1 MIKAR
6 FTTRNSQRLR
16 SHSQRHRLQ
25 WWLLLALSGLAN
37 IAFGECEQAAG
48 WLESHEGTVRI
59 EQAGTWQPL
68 AIGACVPAGARVQV
82 SGGRAVFRLANETL
96 LRASGTTLL
105 RFAEPEQKNWIQLLD
120 GALHFITRTP
130 HAFDVQTDY
139 VNAGVKGTEFILT
152 ANHIERSSTLT
163 MLEGEVVAS
172 NAHGQQNVRSGAA
185 IIARSGEAPKLLTVP
200 ALRDAVQW
208 TLYYPPLPSTVPA
221 HLQPALDRFKR
232 NDAAGAI
239 AQLNEFPATGRDADY
254 YALVSAI
261 DLQRGEIDSARTTL
275 DRALALQPEH
285 PQALAL
291 SAIHAVVVGDIER
304 AETQLAV
311 AQARAPRDAAVLIA
325 KSYFEQAQHR
335 LPAALAHAQ
344 AAAAVDQ
351 SALIQARVAELA
363 LMNGNTKLARQATKS
378 ALTQQPD
385 NARANAI
392 DGFVHLQQLRFDS
405 AEAAFRRAI
414 TLDATDSLPRLGLGL
429 IEIRHNHVSNGREQ
443 LAIAVALDPGQS
455 LLRSYLG
462 KAYQQEERE
471 RLASDQ
477 YALAKTLDAADPTPW
492 FYSALLARVQNRP
505 FDALDDL
512 NQSIALNG
520 NRAVYRSR
528 LQLDADEAT
537 RTASQSDIYREL
549 GFDALAQRSAAKAV
563 STAPSEYGGHRAL
576 AESYADNPQYD
587 AARASEV
594 LQAQLLQPLSATPL
608 LPLLGETNLLAAEG
622 AGPSALGFREYNAM
636 FVREKPWLSIAGV
649 GGSNDLGAG
658 EATLSGIVD
667 RFSYAI
673 SQYHYETLGHRDNN
687 DARYDVSSAYGKY
700 QANESLSF
708 LLSASRKKEDRGNID
723 EMILGDMS
731 ELFFQVE
738 KTTTSVLWG
747 SHFAAAPQVDLL
759 AALNYQEGDFDQLI
773 RAPFFASTFTTTV
786 DQKPRTSN
794 AELQGQFGNV
804 PGHLTVG
811 VDWAE
816 TEGRS
821 ILRSETDDPALAPF
835 LNGQIAIDEVTT
847 YRTGYGYWLFS
858 PISAIEMTM
867 GVNYAELDA
876 DGLPKKLSGWYP
888 KLSLTYQIHPA
899 VDLRAAYFQSLTRPT
914 DIEQTLEPT
923 TIGGFNQFS
932 DEAEGIES
940 DQYALGFDIDAGLGH
955 RFGAEVHLQKSDIPF
970 GAENAVMQEA
980 KLRRGQLFWNWSS
993 KPWAVSASYHYEQ
1006 SKYIH
1011 IDDAFG
1017 NIPSPLTTHRVPLQ
1031 IRWFSESGLVVSATA
1046 TYFEQDAE
1054 FDQLAEKADSHFTL
1068 LDAALRYSFL
1078 RKKAEVSLHC
1088 NNIFN
1093 QSFNYQSTSLFDR
1106 SPRIAM
1112 YIPERTV
1119 LLGVKFAY

>member
-6 FTTRNSQRLR
+6 FTTQNSQRLR

-48 WLESHEGTVRI
+48 RLESHEGTVRI
-59 EQAGTWQPL
+59 EQADTWQPL

-261 DLQRGEIDSARTTL
+261 DLQRGEIDSARATL

-344 AAAAVDQ
+344 ATAAVDQ

-414 TLDATDSLPRLGLGL
+414 TLDATDPLPHLGLGL
-429 IEIRHNHVSNGREQ
+429 IEIRHNRVAAGREQ

-537 RTASQSDIYREL
+537 RTASQSDIYRDL
-549 GFDALAQRSAAKAV
+549 GFDALAQRSAARAV

-594 LQAQLLQPLSATPL
+594 LQAQLFQPLSATPL

-649 GGSNDLGAG
+649 GGSNHLGAG
-658 EATLSGIVD
+658 ESTLSGIVD
-667 RFSYAI
+667 RFSYAV

-687 DARYDVSSAYGKY
+687 DARYDVSSAYAKF

-708 LLSASRKKEDRGNID
+708 LLTLSHREEDSGDLVERLPSNFDSPFLQNSGRTNSATLGAYLQVSPTID
-723 EMILGDMS
+723 ILS
-731 ELFFQVE
+731 
-738 KTTTSVLWG
+738 
-747 SHFAAAPQVDLL
+747 
-759 AALNYQEGDFDQLI
+759 ALNYQTNDIGQLARISLLDLDINQDADTDVANAEFQAHFRNIPGQLI
-773 RAPFFASTFTTTV
+773 
-786 DQKPRTSN
+786 
-794 AELQGQFGNV
+794 
-804 PGHLTVG
+804 VG
-811 VDWAE
+811 VDAAD
-816 TEGRS
+816 
-821 ILRSETDDPALAPF
+821 IETDTVTRNIADPF
-835 LNGQIAIDEVTT
+835 LLMLLELEPRIVGDETAR
-847 YRTGYGYWLFS
+847 YRNGYGYWTVTPLQ
-858 PISAIEMTM
+858 PL
-867 GVNYAELDA
+867 ELTFGMSYIDL
-876 DGLPKKLSGWYP
+876 DNERFDRQFSGWYP
-888 KLSLTYQIHPA
+888 KIGAVYQLTPRI
-899 VDLRAAYFQSLTRPT
+899 DIRAAYLESLTRPLS
-914 DIEQTLEPT
+914 IEQTLEPT
-923 TIGGFNQFS
+923 QIAGFNQFF
-932 DEAEGIES
+932 DETEAIES
-940 DQYALGFDIDAGLGH
+940 DEYALGFDIDAGAGHYVGGELRVKQSDVPSAQDLGELLDAKQ
-955 RFGAEVHLQKSDIPF
+955 RQAQLFWSWSADPWAISLAYQYEKSEYTSNVFLDVPSLLITQRTPLIAKWFSARGLSIGAEV
-970 GAENAVMQEA
+970 
-980 KLRRGQLFWNWSS
+980 
-993 KPWAVSASYHYEQ
+993 
-1006 SKYIH
+1006 
-1011 IDDAFG
+1011 
-1017 NIPSPLTTHRVPLQ
+1017 TH
-1031 IRWFSESGLVVSATA
+1031 
-1046 TYFEQDAE
+1046 
-1054 FDQLAEKADSHFTL
+1054 FDQRGEFNNGASKSSDHFTL
-1068 LDAALRYSFL
+1068 MDISAGYSFWQ
-1078 RKKAEVSLHC
+1078 RRAEIEVRF
-1088 NNIFN
+1088 NNIFDA
-1093 QSFNYQSTSLFDR
+1093 SFRYQNTNLYDPT
-1106 SPRIAM
+1106 PRLAL
-1112 YIPERTV
+1112 YLPERTV
-1119 LLGVKFAY
+1119 QVGVKLAY